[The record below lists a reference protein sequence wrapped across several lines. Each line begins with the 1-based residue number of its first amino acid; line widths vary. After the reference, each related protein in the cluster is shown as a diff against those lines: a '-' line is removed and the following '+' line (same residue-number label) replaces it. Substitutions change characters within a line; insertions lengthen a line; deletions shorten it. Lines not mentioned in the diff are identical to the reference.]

1 MINAIGIIK
10 GIDELGRIV
19 IPKDFRER
27 IGLEGEVEI
36 LLTEEGILVRSP
48 KYRLVSK
55 EGAISEAQG

>member
-48 KYRLVSK
+48 KYRLVYK
-55 EGAISEAQG
+55 ENTKADAHG